1 MRMRNFLGRL
11 ANLKI
16 LIFFYIGITLIVSFF
31 EIAKGTKDFG
41 GKSYP
46 HYNNYL
52 IFTKSFYHLIEKKDL
67 YKAFPE
73 EHWDLFKYSPTFALL
88 MGLFAIFPE
97 YFGLILWNLLN
108 SLLPF
113 FALKSINLIDEK
125 RRAYIIWFILI
136 DIVTSMQN
144 SQSNGLIAG
153 LLILSFVFFEKR
165 KIHLSA
171 LFLTLSLFVKPI
183 GFVSFFLFLL
193 YPKKVKFLLF
203 SLIFSILLL
212 LLPLFSVT
220 PSHLYFLYK
229 SWMNLLMRDYSLYEG
244 LSLFGILKNWFGL
257 SLSKQIVIFSGI
269 ILFLLSFLR
278 KKLFEKIEFRF
289 LLLSSSLIWAVIFN
303 HKAESPTFVI
313 ATCGVAIWY
322 FSGRK
327 GLEDLLLLIFY
338 LLLTSIS
345 STDLTPIFLKEKF
358 IKPYLLKALPS
369 ILIWVKIQVELLFSK
384 FESKETTCFPSF

>member
-1 MRMRNFLGRL
+1 MRHRNFLDRL
-11 ANLKI
+11 TNLKI
-16 LIFFYIGITLIVSFF
+16 LFFFYIGLTLIVSFA
-31 EIAKGTKDFG
+31 EIAKGNRDFG
-41 GKSYP
+41 GRNYP

-52 IFTKSFYHLIEKKDL
+52 IFSKSFYHLIEKKDL
-67 YKAFPE
+67 YTLFPD

-88 MGLFAIFPE
+88 MGFFAIFPE
-97 YFGLILWNLLN
+97 HFGLILWNLLN

-113 FALKSINLIDEK
+113 FAIKSINLIDER
-125 RRAYIIWFILI
+125 RRAYILWFIVI
-136 DIVTSMQN
+136 DTVTSMQN

-153 LLILSFVFFEKR
+153 LLILAFVFFEKR

-171 LFLTLSLFVKPI
+171 LFLVLSLFVKPI

-193 YPKKVKFLLF
+193 YPKKFKFLLF
-203 SLIFSILLL
+203 SLIFAILFL
-212 LLPLFSVT
+212 LLPILSVT

-244 LSLFGILKNWFGL
+244 LSVFGILKKWFGL

-269 ILFLLSFLR
+269 FLFLLPFLR

-322 FSGRK
+322 FYGRK
-327 GLEDLLLLIFY
+327 RVDDLLLLIFY
-338 LLLTSIS
+338 FLITSIS
-345 STDLTPIFLKEKF
+345 STDLTPLFLKEKF
-358 IKPYLLKALPS
+358 LKPYLLKALPS
-369 ILIWVKIQVELLFSK
+369 ILVWIKIQMELLFSK
-384 FESKETTCFPSF
+384 FESEETTCSLSF